1 MIMKRIFSS
10 IVFASLAIASFA
22 GGLLTNTNQSAA
34 FVRNPARYAS
44 LDADAV
50 YFNPAGTAFLQEG
63 WTVSANWQMI
73 WQDRDVLNAGKEY
86 KGEVYVPIMP
96 TFHATYKTGD
106 WAFSAFF
113 GMPGGGGNAQ
123 FDDGLPMFNTMGT
136 TFGSLAPLF
145 NGQQPAGAAYSQFES
160 TQYLFALQLGA
171 AYKINENLS
180 AYAGLR
186 TNYTSLSYEG
196 AVNLPMADGA
206 TANVLSLDLKQT
218 GVAFAPIIGIDYKV
232 GRLNIG
238 VKYEFRAVNTIEN
251 ETNNLGVFGN
261 NSNNGFGKVLGI
273 INDGAPALAS
283 KMVIKGLMENGYSQE
298 QAVGM
303 VQNGQVNDMI
313 LEAEQTIKAGGQTAA
328 ATLSSLKDGE
338 KFRNDAP
345 AKLSVG
351 ASYDICDRVKVM
363 GAGVYYFD
371 KDAKIESLIGKAN
384 TMKTL
389 SRNTYELL
397 AGVEVKVTDK
407 LLLSSGIQFSD
418 FGVNERYLSDVSFID
433 DSFTVGA
440 GGKYSFNENWDLN
453 FGACYANY
461 AHGAGATGSH
471 YLRKT
476 YNVAVGVDFRF

>member
-1 MIMKRIFSS
+1 MKRIFSS

-50 YFNPAGTAFLQEG
+50 YFNPAGTAFLKEG

-73 WQDRDVLNAGKEY
+73 WQDRDVVNNGKEY

-123 FDDGLPMFNTMGT
+123 FDNGLPVFDALGYGKTNCP
-136 TFGSLAPLF
+136 SSSA
-145 NGQQPAGAAYSQFES
+145 FES

-171 AYKINENLS
+171 AYKINDNLS
-180 AYAGLR
+180 VYAGLR
-186 TNYTSLSYEG
+186 GNYTSLSYEG
-196 AVNLPMADGA
+196 AINYMHPLAGNKELLA
-206 TANVLSLDLKQT
+206 LELTQT
-218 GVAFAPIIGIDYKV
+218 GFAFAPIVGVDYKV
-232 GRLNIG
+232 GRFNLG

-251 ETNNLGVFGN
+251 DTKTLN
-261 NSNNGFGKVLGI
+261 
-273 INDGAPALAS
+273 A
-283 KMVIKGLMENGYSQE
+283 QE
-298 QAVGM
+298 QSIIGAVA
-303 VQNGQVNDMI
+303 QALPD
-313 LEAEQTIKAGGQTAA
+313 L
-328 ATLSSLKDGE
+328 ATLDDGV

-371 KDAKIESLIGKAN
+371 KDAKIESLLTKEN
-384 TMKTL
+384 TMQTL

>member
-50 YFNPAGTAFLQEG
+50 YFNPAGTAFLKEG

-73 WQDRDVLNAGKEY
+73 WQQRDVENGGKKY
-86 KGEVYVPIMP
+86 NGEVYVPIMP

-123 FDDGLPMFNTMGT
+123 FDNGLPVFDQ
-136 TFGSLAPLF
+136 LAPGLF
-145 NGQQPAGAAYSQFES
+145 TQTFKQLTQGNGTINSITNSSQFES

-171 AYKINENLS
+171 AYKINDNFS
-180 AYAGLR
+180 VYGGIRA
-186 TNYTSLSYEG
+186 NYTSLSYEG
-196 AVNLPMADGA
+196 AITGNINGNVPYIPEGA
-206 TANVLSLDLKQT
+206 TVPIMVTTDIPVNVGVDLTQT
-218 GVAFAPIIGIDYKV
+218 GIAFAPIIGIDYKV
-232 GRLNIG
+232 DRFNLG
-238 VKYEFRAVNTIEN
+238 VKYEFRAVNIIEN
-251 ETNNLGVFGN
+251 DT
-261 NSNNGFGKVLGI
+261 K
-273 INDGAPALAS
+273 DAPAAFAS
-283 KMVIKGLMENGYSQE
+283 LQ
-298 QAVGM
+298 
-303 VQNGQVNDMI
+303 
-313 LEAEQTIKAGGQTAA
+313 
-328 ATLSSLKDGE
+328 DGV

-371 KDAKIESLIGKAN
+371 KDAKIESLLTKEN
-384 TMKTL
+384 TMQTL

-418 FGVNERYLSDVSFID
+418 FGVNEGYLSDVSFID

-453 FGACYANY
+453 FGAIYANY

>member
-1 MIMKRIFSS
+1 MKRIFSS

-96 TFHATYKTGD
+96 TFHAIYKTGD

-123 FDDGLPMFNTMGT
+123 FDNGLPVFDQ
-136 TFGSLAPLF
+136 LAPGLF
-145 NGQQPAGAAYSQFES
+145 TQAFNQQTQGYGTINSITNSSQFES

-171 AYKINENLS
+171 AYKINDNFS
-180 AYAGLR
+180 VYGGIRA
-186 TNYTSLSYEG
+186 NYTSLSYEG
-196 AVNLPMADGA
+196 AITGNINGNVPYIPEGA
-206 TANVLSLDLKQT
+206 TAPIMVTTDIPVNVGVDLTQT
-218 GVAFAPIIGIDYKV
+218 GIAFAPIIGIDYKV
-232 GRLNIG
+232 DRFNLG
-238 VKYEFRAVNTIEN
+238 VKYEFRAVNIIEN
-251 ETNNLGVFGN
+251 DT
-261 NSNNGFGKVLGI
+261 K
-273 INDGAPALAS
+273 DAPAAFAS
-283 KMVIKGLMENGYSQE
+283 LQ
-298 QAVGM
+298 
-303 VQNGQVNDMI
+303 
-313 LEAEQTIKAGGQTAA
+313 
-328 ATLSSLKDGE
+328 DGV

-345 AKLSVG
+345 AILSVG
-351 ASYDICDRVKVM
+351 ASYDICDCVKVM

-371 KDAKIESLIGKAN
+371 KDAKIESLLTKEN
-384 TMKTL
+384 TMQTL

-418 FGVNERYLSDVSFID
+418 FGVNSSYLSDVSFID